1 MERVREIASS
11 GRVSAARN
19 GVAPYHA
26 ARKCNELC
34 TKGDADVHHL
44 VPRAVGGMD
53 ERSAVMVVK
62 RHNAGFCCE
71 RTARRFVLR

>member
-1 MERVREIASS
+1 MSQAWREVQAIVLN
-11 GRVSAARN
+11 RDNHRC
-19 GVAPYHA
+19 
-26 ARKCNELC
+26 RECNELC